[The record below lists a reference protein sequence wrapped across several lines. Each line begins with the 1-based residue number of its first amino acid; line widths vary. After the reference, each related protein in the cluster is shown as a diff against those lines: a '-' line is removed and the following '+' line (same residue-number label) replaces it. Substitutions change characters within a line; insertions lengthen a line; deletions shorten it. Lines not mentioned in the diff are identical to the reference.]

1 MKDQMPSPDPRRW
14 WTLLAMAG
22 ALSMFMIDGTG
33 ISVALPSIQHAFK
46 LPQSSLQWV
55 VTGLPLALATT
66 VAAGGRFGDGFG
78 RVRVFTGG
86 LLLFV
91 VGSITCAAAP
101 DFTVLLLG
109 RLIEGVAAG
118 LMMPAAAVLVT
129 EAFDPKERG
138 RAMGI
143 YTGISSIFMAMGPII
158 SGALVEFVGWRA
170 VFLVSLPI
178 SVVVLFLVRVAKPVD
193 PPVAVQSFRVGS
205 TLLLMAGITGLVYGL
220 QESHGTN
227 VSSAI
232 IFGTIGGGVLLLAVF
247 AVIQLRLAEPLLN
260 VRMFFDRAFAAD
272 AIVLYCA
279 QFALIGQSAFIAIYL
294 QSILN
299 FPPIQAGLSML
310 LLLIPWML
318 MAPVGGLL
326 FDRFGLKV
334 PVVVGMTLITLGF
347 LLETQSFPT
356 REFMWVAPCMVMIG
370 AGLGLTLPQTYT
382 DGMSRVPA
390 SERGQAYGL
399 LDTVRQLGNAMG
411 MAVIGMIIAAQELP
425 QLAPIA
431 AHNTQS
437 AVERAELEPLLLG
450 AVRGQAEDAHKVRD
464 RWPKALDD
472 LKQSGAQSI
481 ADGYFLGTGVV
492 AIGLVAVLFMM
503 RSRRKG

>member
-1 MKDQMPSPDPRRW
+1 MPNPDPRRW
-14 WTLLAMAG
+14 WTLFAMAG

-33 ISVALPSIQHAFK
+33 ISVALPSIQRAFS
-46 LPQSSLQWV
+46 LPQSNLQWV

-91 VGSITCAAAP
+91 IGSITCAAAP
-101 DFTVLLLG
+101 DFTVLVIG
-109 RLIEGVAAG
+109 RVLEGVAAG

-158 SGALVEFVGWRA
+158 SGALVEFIGWRA
-170 VFLVSLPI
+170 VFLVSIPI
-178 SVVVLFLVRVAKPVD
+178 SVVVLVLVRVAKPFD

-205 TLLLMAGITGLVYGL
+205 TLLLMAGITSLVYGL
-220 QESHGTN
+220 QESHGTH
-227 VSSAI
+227 VSPVITLGLMAV
-232 IFGTIGGGVLLLAVF
+232 GVLILAAF
-247 AVIQLRLAEPLLN
+247 ATIQLRLAEPLLN
-260 VRMFFDRAFAAD
+260 VRMFFNRAFAAD

-294 QSILN
+294 QSILH
-299 FPPIQAGLSML
+299 FPPMQAGLSML
-310 LLLIPWML
+310 LLLIPWMF

-334 PVVVGMTLITLGF
+334 PVVLGMTLITLGF
-347 LLETQSFPT
+347 LLETQTFPT
-356 REFMWVAPCMVMIG
+356 RNFTWVAPCMVMIG

-411 MAVIGMIIAAQELP
+411 MAVIGMMIAAQELP
-425 QLAPIA
+425 QLGPIA
-431 AHNTQS
+431 DRNTHS

-450 AVRGQAEDAHKVRD
+450 TIRGQEKDAHAVRD
-464 RWPKALDD
+464 RWPIALDE
-472 LKQSGAQSI
+472 LKQSAAQSI
-481 ADGYFLGTGVV
+481 ADGYFLGTGVT
-492 AIGLVAVLFMM
+492 AIGLVAVIFMM
-503 RSRRKG
+503 RSRKK